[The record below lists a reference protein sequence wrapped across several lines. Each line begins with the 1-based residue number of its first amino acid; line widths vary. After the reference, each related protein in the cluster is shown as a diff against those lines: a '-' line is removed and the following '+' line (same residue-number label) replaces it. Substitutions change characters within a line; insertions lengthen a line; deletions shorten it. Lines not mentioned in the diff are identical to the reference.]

1 VSGWLE
7 RTGSLF
13 QALRRR
19 RHHDARIR
27 WSRDRLEAYQ
37 RQRLDELVR
46 WAAERSPFY
55 RRLYGGLPGAIEL
68 ERLPIVTKSAMME
81 NFDDFV
87 TDPRVTLAAL
97 RHHLQEVVGDER
109 FLGELRVM
117 SSSGSSGQ
125 KAVFVYD
132 RPAWRDGFLH
142 GNLRM
147 SAFAGIAPTL
157 PRRTRLASVAAP
169 DGKHMTFRGS
179 AALDVGLF
187 ATCPVPATLPPEEIA
202 TRLEAFRPDF
212 IFGYPSVLALIA
224 ELQLAGKVRL
234 APRGV
239 ITSSEVRTDAMT
251 ARMRAAW
258 GIEPFN
264 CLGLTETGIAA
275 GDCSAHRGLHVFEDL
290 CILEA
295 VDEEG
300 RPVPDGQAGSK
311 LLVTNLYNRLQPI
324 IRYEVSDLVTLE
336 GGPCPCGV
344 SLRRIVALDG
354 RSDDILELPGLT
366 GTVRVHPLHLRGALA
381 RDPRVVQYQVVH
393 DHAGLEVQVV
403 LAGGADADAACAV
416 AAALE
421 AALRARGA
429 VVAVRVRAVREIARE
444 AGAGKLKL
452 VRAATLHAPSA

>member
-1 VSGWLE
+1 MSGWLE

-147 SAFAGIAPTL
+147 
-157 PRRTRLASVAAP
+157 
-169 DGKHMTFRGS
+169 
-179 AALDVGLF
+179 
-187 ATCPVPATLPPEEIA
+187 
-202 TRLEAFRPDF
+202 
-212 IFGYPSVLALIA
+212 
-224 ELQLAGKVRL
+224 
-234 APRGV
+234 
-239 ITSSEVRTDAMT
+239 
-251 ARMRAAW
+251 
-258 GIEPFN
+258 
-264 CLGLTETGIAA
+264 
-275 GDCSAHRGLHVFEDL
+275 
-290 CILEA
+290 
-295 VDEEG
+295 
-300 RPVPDGQAGSK
+300 
-311 LLVTNLYNRLQPI
+311 
-324 IRYEVSDLVTLE
+324 
-336 GGPCPCGV
+336 
-344 SLRRIVALDG
+344 
-354 RSDDILELPGLT
+354 
-366 GTVRVHPLHLRGALA
+366 
-381 RDPRVVQYQVVH
+381 
-393 DHAGLEVQVV
+393 
-403 LAGGADADAACAV
+403 
-416 AAALE
+416 
-421 AALRARGA
+421 
-429 VVAVRVRAVREIARE
+429 
-444 AGAGKLKL
+444 
-452 VRAATLHAPSA
+452 